1 MACRAW
7 IMEGPARMESQQA
20 SQFLGKRI
28 HLVGIGGSGMSG
40 LARML
45 LDAGAIVSG
54 TDPKENLQTRLL
66 RQRGA
71 SVSCVQDGAL
81 LSGDMDLVVRSA
93 AVRDDNPEM
102 ARAMQLGLPH
112 MKYAEL
118 VGLVMRERLGVAV
131 SGAHGKTTTTAMI
144 SYALLKCGADPSF
157 IIGGTVPQ
165 LGGASRS
172 GSGRPF
178 VVEAC
183 EFDRSFHNYWP
194 TVAVITNIDA
204 EHLDC
209 YRGGMPEI
217 IESFR
222 QFASRVPAAGRI
234 IANGTD
240 DRVRQAVEGLAA
252 PVEYV
257 GIGDSP
263 SLTWSTRITGI
274 SQDGYRGTL
283 FRCGRQVAELRLSVA
298 GEHNLFNATAA
309 VAACKACGLDPD
321 RAAAALETFAGV
333 DRRMTVLGTCN
344 GATVID
350 DYGHHPTE
358 IRATLKA
365 LRERFRP
372 RRLICVFQPHQYSRT
387 RLLLDA
393 FGTSFA
399 DATLTILPDIYPARD
414 SEADRR
420 SVTPADV
427 VDRIRRNGGEAVY
440 ITPFPAIIE
449 YLSSIARPGD
459 VIVTMGAGDIH
470 EVGERLVVGY
480 NEREGPRCLPA
491 SA

>member
-1 MACRAW
+1 
-7 IMEGPARMESQQA
+7 MESQQ
-20 SQFLGKRI
+20 SSRFSGKRI
-28 HLVGIGGSGMSG
+28 HLVGIGGCGMSG

-54 TDPKENLQTRLL
+54 TDPKDNLQIRAL

-71 SVSCVQDGAL
+71 KVSCVQDGAM
-81 LSGDMDLVVRSA
+81 LSGNIDLVVRSA

-102 ARAMQLGLPH
+102 VRARALGLPH
-112 MKYAEL
+112 LKYAEL

-144 SYALLKCGADPSF
+144 AYAMVQCGADPSF

-172 GSGRPF
+172 GAGRAF
-178 VVEAC
+178 IVEAC

-222 QFASRVPAAGRI
+222 RFASRVPAGGLI
-234 IANGTD
+234 IAAGAD
-240 DRVRQAVEGLAA
+240 ERVSRAVEGLAA
-252 PVEYV
+252 PTEYV
-257 GIGDSP
+257 GLEDSP
-263 SLTWSTRITGI
+263 SHTWFTRITGKAN
-274 SQDGYRGTL
+274 GCY
-283 FRCGRQVAELRLSVA
+283 CGDVHRNGQYVCTLRLNVA
-298 GEHNLFNATAA
+298 GRHNLFNATAA
-309 VAACKACGLDPD
+309 VAACAACGLDPPA
-321 RAAAALETFAGV
+321 AAAALESFTGV
-333 DRRMTVLGTCN
+333 DRRMTVLGSRN
-344 GATVID
+344 GATVVD

-365 LRERFRP
+365 LRERFSP
-372 RRLICVFQPHQYSRT
+372 ERLICVFQPHQFSRT
-387 RLLLDA
+387 RLLLDD
-393 FGTSFA
+393 FGRSFA

-414 SEADRR
+414 TDADRR

-440 ITPFPAIIE
+440 ITPFPAIVE
-449 YLSSIARPGD
+449 YLSSMARTGD

-470 EVGERLVVGY
+470 EVGEALVRGY
-480 NEREGPRCLPA
+480 NESEGPRCLPPGV
-491 SA
+491 